1 MFVQYCLSEVSEVDQ
16 SLSKV
21 NVLLTE
27 INTKLSRCPF
37 IPRKDLL
44 SRISPI
50 LSEIEWTVYLTQNES
65 KCDSTE
71 DDEEKESLAWDSAED
86 FTLYEE
92 DDADDNESSEDDD
105 HGPIK
110 FSDSESDDEVPPPP
124 PGQLS
129 LESKEDFVKLVLMK
143 KEMGFINGQ
152 KASSGAILRAPEWGP
167 PLPESSDEDDE
178 NMAESRPESVPDTP
192 AKDECAKYV
201 KEMTTRINLLAP
213 DGKYKVTK
221 PLKYKVDFNKMNSHF
236 IRNIP
241 EPVFFPVLG
250 CSQDPMFYCKEGM
263 LSTNNPERNY
273 YNKSCENRNYRY
285 PHGGIYGYETDVG
298 IVPVPAEPIHG
309 HVWKNGHEIRD
320 RNDGKW
326 IVHAEVDDG
335 LPSRRSWS
343 PPWRRG

>member
-92 DDADDNESSEDDD
+92 DDGDDNESSEDDD

-110 FSDSESDDEVPPPP
+110 FSDSESDDEVFPPHPS
-124 PGQLS
+124 QLS
-129 LESKEDFVKLVLMK
+129 VETKEDFVKFILMK
-143 KEMGFINGQ
+143 KEMGLIGGQ
-152 KASSGAILRAPEWGP
+152 KASPAAILRAPEWGP
-167 PLPESSDEDDE
+167 PLPVSSDEDDE
-178 NMAESRPESVPDTP
+178 NIAEGQSESVPDTP
-192 AKDECAKYV
+192 AEDDNAKYV
-201 KEMTTRINLLAP
+201 KEMTAKINLLAP

-241 EPVFFPVLG
+241 EPFFYPVLG
-250 CSQDPMFYCKEGM
+250 CSQDPDFYRQEGM
-263 LSTNNPERNY
+263 LTNPERNY
-273 YNKSCENRNYRY
+273 YNKSLENRNYRY
-285 PHGGIYGYETDVG
+285 PHGGIYGYDTDVG

-309 HVWKNGHEIRD
+309 HVWKNGHEIRN

-335 LPSRRSWS
+335 LPSKGSWS
-343 PPWRRG
+343 SLRRRG

>member
-92 DDADDNESSEDDD
+92 DDGDDNESSEDDD

-110 FSDSESDDEVPPPP
+110 FSDSESDDEDSPNPKKI
-124 PGQLS
+124 LS
-129 LESKEDFVKLVLMK
+129 SLF
-143 KEMGFINGQ
+143 
-152 KASSGAILRAPEWGP
+152 
-167 PLPESSDEDDE
+167 
-178 NMAESRPESVPDTP
+178 
-192 AKDECAKYV
+192 
-201 KEMTTRINLLAP
+201 
-213 DGKYKVTK
+213 
-221 PLKYKVDFNKMNSHF
+221 
-236 IRNIP
+236 
-241 EPVFFPVLG
+241 
-250 CSQDPMFYCKEGM
+250 
-263 LSTNNPERNY
+263 
-273 YNKSCENRNYRY
+273 
-285 PHGGIYGYETDVG
+285 
-298 IVPVPAEPIHG
+298 
-309 HVWKNGHEIRD
+309 
-320 RNDGKW
+320 
-326 IVHAEVDDG
+326 
-335 LPSRRSWS
+335 
-343 PPWRRG
+343 